1 VAEITPELTLARIAA
16 ARARI
21 AATLPRTPCRESPT
35 VSERAGASVHL
46 KLESLMPSGSFK
58 ERGALNRLLLLSAE
72 ERARGVVAASA
83 GNHAQAVA
91 RHAQKL
97 GISATVVMPE
107 ATPLVKVTA
116 VRNYGAEVVQTGS
129 SYDEASAAAEHL
141 RSERGLTLVH
151 PFDDLEVMAGQGTL
165 GLELL
170 EQLPGLEAVVVPV
183 GGGGLLA
190 GVACAIK
197 ATAPHVRVYGVE
209 SITFPGM
216 KRAIEHDPQL
226 PLAGGKTIADG
237 IAVREVGRLT
247 RAVVER
253 YADGIELVDE
263 EEIAE
268 AILGLLERDKT
279 VAEGAGAVGVAA
291 ALSGRLP
298 IAGKRVAVVVSG
310 GNIDVNLVSRIIE
323 RGLVKSGRLSRFV
336 LVLPDVT
343 GALARL
349 LGLISSLGANIVEV
363 EHDRAFAKV
372 ELLETRVE
380 LVVETR
386 GADHAAEVL
395 ERLTAEGYRVGDQ
408 DARKSLFR

>member
-1 VAEITPELTLARIAA
+1 MPELTLARIIE
-16 ARARI
+16 ARGRI
-21 AATLPRTPCRESPT
+21 SAQLPRTPCRESPS
-35 VSERAGASVHL
+35 VSQRAGASIHL

-58 ERGALNRLLLLSAE
+58 ERGALNRLLLLSAD
-72 ERARGVVAASA
+72 ERARGVIAASA

-91 RHAQKL
+91 RHAQNL

-107 ATPLVKVTA
+107 PTPLVKVTA
-116 VRNYGAEVVQTGS
+116 VKGYGAEVVLAGS
-129 SYDEASAAAEHL
+129 SYDEASATAEHL

-170 EQLPGLEAVVVPV
+170 EQVPGLEVVVVPV

-197 ATAPHVRVYGVE
+197 ETAPRLQVFGVE
-209 SITFPGM
+209 SNTFPGM
-216 KRAIEHDPQL
+216 KRALEHEPEL
-226 PLAGGKTIADG
+226 PLTGGKTIADG
-237 IAVREVGRLT
+237 IAVREVGRST
-247 RAVVER
+247 RAIVER
-253 YADGIELVDE
+253 YADGIVLVDE

-268 AILGLLERDKT
+268 AILSLLERDKT

-291 ALSGRLP
+291 ALSGLLP
-298 IAGKRVAVVVSG
+298 LAGKRVAVVVSG
-310 GNIDVNLVSRIIE
+310 GNIDVNLMSRIIE
-323 RGLVKSGRLSRFV
+323 RGLVKTGRLSRFV

-349 LGLISSLGANIVEV
+349 LGLFSSLGANIVEV

-372 ELLETRVE
+372 ELGETRVE

-386 GADHAAEVL
+386 GLDHAALVS
-395 ERLTAEGYRVGDQ
+395 ERLAAEGYRVGEQ
-408 DARKSLFR
+408 GPRKSLFR